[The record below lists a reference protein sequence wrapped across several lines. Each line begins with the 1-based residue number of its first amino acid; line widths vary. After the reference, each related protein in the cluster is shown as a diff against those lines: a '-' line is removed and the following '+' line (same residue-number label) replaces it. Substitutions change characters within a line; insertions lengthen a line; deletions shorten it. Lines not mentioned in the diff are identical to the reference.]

1 MIGKSSRFK
10 GQNEINIILIII
22 KQVGKVDSPHK
33 EKNTNH
39 ILFKKKRCHVDYG
52 DKNTCILSYYSLIW
66 KYKFREILVNY
77 IDIL

>member
-39 ILFKKKRCHVDYG
+39 ILFKKKKMSRGLWRQKYLYIV
-52 DKNTCILSYYSLIW
+52 ILLLDL
-66 KYKFREILVNY
+66 KV
-77 IDIL
+77 

>member
-1 MIGKSSRFK
+1 MIWKSSKFK
-10 GQNEINIILIII
+10 GQNEVNIILIIT

-39 ILFKKKRCHVDYG
+39 ILFKKRCYMDYG
-52 DKNTCILSYYSLIW
+52 DKNTCILSYYLIC
-66 KYKFREILVNY
+66 KYKFREILVNC